1 MMSENVDKARK
12 TLFEKLKDKGVFW
25 SYAKD
30 ISVEDAGDPL
40 LCEYTLKYGDFE
52 DLKTLF
58 LLYDKNRIKKVWEER
73 LTEDK
78 RFIKLNLFLA
88 RVFWKMDIESSYF
101 KRKKNAR
108 FEKFRLLAS

>member
-1 MMSENVDKARK
+1 MNNEINEDRQA
-12 TLFEKLKDKGVFW
+12 LFDRLRNKGVFW
-25 SYAKD
+25 SYAKS
-30 ISVEDAGDPL
+30 ISFADAGDTT
-40 LCEYTLKYGDFE
+40 LCEYTLKYGDFD

-58 LLYDKNRIKKVWEER
+58 LLYDKTQIKKVWEER
-73 LTEDK
+73 LAADK

-88 RVFWKMDIESSYF
+88 RVFWNMDIESDYF